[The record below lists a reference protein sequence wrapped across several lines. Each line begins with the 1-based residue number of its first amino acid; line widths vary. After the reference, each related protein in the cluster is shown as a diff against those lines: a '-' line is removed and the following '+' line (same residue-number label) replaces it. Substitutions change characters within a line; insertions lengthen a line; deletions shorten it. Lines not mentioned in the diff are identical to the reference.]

1 MHILI
6 GFILIVGLLG
16 GLYTPETPPPK
27 EVNLA
32 VTGDPHLRLRAAV
45 TPRSQMENDHLVKQ
59 MYDYS
64 CGSAA
69 LATLLNYHLGEDLN
83 ERQVIQGLLKHGDQQ
98 KIAQRRAFSLL
109 DMKRFVAVLGYSGA
123 GYKAEV
129 EDLRSL
135 EVPCL
140 LPIKL
145 FGYRHFSVFRGIY
158 KDHVFLADPWRGN
171 LSFTL
176 KSFEEKWYQNVV
188 FIVSAGESAAGQ
200 PDGAAQAV
208 NLLRLSENDLRFI
221 DDDMGRKMLSD
232 PAYESKLPIEHM
244 LEEMSRGYELYRP

>member
-6 GFILIVGLLG
+6 GFILIVGLFG
-16 GLYTPETPPPK
+16 GLYTPETPPPQ

-32 VTGDPHLRLRAAV
+32 VSGDPHLRLRDSV

-83 ERQVIQGLLKHGDQQ
+83 ERQVIQGLLKHGDQE

-109 DMKRFVAVLGYSGA
+109 DMKRFVTVLGYSGA
-123 GYKAEV
+123 GYKAEI
-129 EDLRSL
+129 EDLRTL
-135 EVPCL
+135 EGPCL
-140 LPIKL
+140 LPIRL

-176 KSFEEKWYQNVV
+176 NDFAAKWYQNVI
-188 FIVSAGESAAGQ
+188 FIVSAGASAAGH
-200 PDGAAQAV
+200 PEGAAGAV
-208 NLLRLSENDLRFI
+208 NRLQLAEADLRFI
-221 DDDMGRKMLSD
+221 DEDMGRKMVSD
-232 PAYESKLPIEHM
+232 PAHEFKLPVEMM
-244 LEEMSRGYELYRP
+244 LEEMHRGYEFYRP